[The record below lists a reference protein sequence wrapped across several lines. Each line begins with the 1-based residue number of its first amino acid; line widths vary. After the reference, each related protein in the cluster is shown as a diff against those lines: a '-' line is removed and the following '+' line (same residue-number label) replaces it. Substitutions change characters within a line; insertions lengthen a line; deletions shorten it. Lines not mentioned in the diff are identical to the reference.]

1 MKTRILFLVAFFYS
15 FVSNGQS
22 IFSNTITGTTPN
34 TSNPYTIGQV
44 ANANITVS
52 GIGRGSGISGN
63 NANNRYNAVG
73 WSTSTLDLNDYFE
86 FTLTPNS
93 GYAINLVSFV
103 YTSQI
108 SSGTANHVFRSSLDG
123 FTSNI
128 GTPTTTGTTI
138 SLAAAN
144 YQAINSSI
152 TFRFYSYGLSA
163 GTTTFSI
170 NDFIFNGTISSTIA
184 VPVIN
189 PSSEIGTVGSVF
201 NYFISALNSPTSFAI
216 SSGSLPPGL
225 ILNTTTGQISGS
237 PTSTGSYSVNITGT
251 NNVGTS
257 SPATISF
264 IISAYVAG
272 CYTINFDTAPYK
284 NGYPADVSTLNGKIW
299 NLSESLVNGTNT
311 AADYGVSTYCLRM
324 RSNKESSATLIQDK
338 ANGIG
343 SVSFDYKRYSGAGTY
358 TNQIFKVEYSKDG
371 GNSWINIGSVIP
383 SSTTSSTFNATV
395 NQPGPIRFRIA
406 FSSGTEDNNVRFNI
420 DNIVICDYLST
431 NEIEVYGNSTTI
443 ENNSTTTSENN
454 NTNFSSDFFIGNA
467 PIEKTFV
474 ITNNDNSIL
483 NLSSLSI
490 SSSPYFTISSGLSS
504 ISLTSGQS
512 ATFKITFTGTNTG
525 LKTATVTINSDD
537 SDESIFNFLISANV
551 FNYTKCTL
559 LAPSIIAQNDFD
571 SNIAYTY
578 TPATGN
584 ANTSIA
590 GGTGYGNNRTT
601 TSNMFIGANS
611 FQSKTNLNRIIFAP
625 VNTSSYQN
633 LELNFN
639 LGAFSTTITDGME
652 TSDYA
657 EISISID
664 GGITFYPQIKVTG
677 NNNSV
682 FDINNSLA
690 INTIYYKANSTNGT
704 RFATIA
710 NSTNTTSSSYKIL
723 DLPSVPD
730 LRIRVTF
737 LSNNGNE
744 IWVIDNINIKG
755 QLPLNTTWDGTNW
768 LSGSPTTSTKAIING
783 NYNTLTNGSIQ
794 ACECQLNSPYTL
806 TVDATSLSKTFV
818 ESQGKIDNN
827 GSIIVADGS
836 SIVQVNDEAI
846 NTGNGTYTI
855 NKTSTPYVQYD
866 YTFWSSPIVGETIG
880 SVFAANP
887 SNRRYS
893 FDTSKFL
900 DLYSYKTII
909 GDTGF
914 PQLQGVPDSFD
925 DNGND
930 WIHETATNIV
940 TPGRGYSVMGP
951 TAAGPTGQSVIF
963 NASGA
968 AGKLNTG
975 LVNVNVSQD
984 LYNASSMN
992 VSPAANAAHTNNN
1005 LIGNPYASSIDLVEL
1020 KADNSILTGTFYFW
1034 THKTAISTSNPGPWL
1049 YNFSNDDYVTY
1060 TVGTGGS
1067 ASSCSGCPIP
1077 DQYVDSCQGFYANV
1091 TGNGT
1096 VTFNNS
1102 QRVTGNNNAFYRNA
1116 SNNND
1121 KIWLNFNASTGE
1133 SRQILVGFLE
1143 GAEDDYNPYYDGA
1156 RLENG
1161 KNFDF
1166 FSFIPT
1172 NADMRLAVQ
1181 GLSSFDSGKIVPLGI
1196 EITQAGTNSISIN
1209 NTEGIFENGQSI
1221 YLQDNLTNTTH
1232 DFESGPY
1239 TFESEIGNAI
1249 TNRFVL
1255 KFTNSSLGNVNF
1267 NYTNSISIYSKD
1279 NQQITINSLVDKI
1292 TEVTLFDILGR
1303 EIVSKKN
1310 LKDNEITFTNLN
1322 ISNQTLIVKIKLE
1335 NGSIVTR
1342 KFII

>member
-1 MKTRILFLVAFFYS
+1 MKTKIFFLIAIFYS

-34 TSNPYTIGQV
+34 ISNPYITGQV

-52 GIGRGSGISGN
+52 GIGRGSGISGS

-103 YTSQI
+103 YNSQV
-108 SSGTANHVFRSSLDG
+108 SSGTANHAFRSSLDG

-128 GTPTTTGTTI
+128 GAPTTTGTTI

-170 NDFIFNGTISSTIA
+170 NDFIFNGTVSSTVATPI
-184 VPVIN
+184 VS

-225 ILNTTTGQISGS
+225 ILDTTTGQISGS
-237 PTSTGSYSVNITGT
+237 PTSTGSYSVNITAT

-257 SPATISF
+257 APATISF
-264 IISAYVAG
+264 VISAYVAG
-272 CYTINFDTAPYK
+272 CYTVNFDTAPYK

-311 AADYGVSTYCLRM
+311 AVDFGISTYCLRM
-324 RSNKESSATLIQDK
+324 RSNKEASFTLVQDK

-343 SVSFDYKRYSGAGTY
+343 TVSFDYKKYSSDAY
-358 TNQIFKVEYSKDG
+358 TNQVFNVEYSKDG
-371 GNSWINIGSVIP
+371 GNSWIFIGSVSP
-383 SSTTSSTFNATV
+383 SSSSSSTFNATV
-395 NQPGPIRFRIA
+395 NQAGPIRFRIA
-406 FSSGTEDNNVRFNI
+406 FASGTENNSVRINI
-420 DNIVICDYLST
+420 DNISICDYLST
-431 NEIEVYGNSTTI
+431 KEIEVFGNSTSI
-443 ENNSTTTSENN
+443 ANNSTTTSESN
-454 NTNFSSDFFIGNA
+454 NTNFSSDFFVGNA

-474 ITNNDNSIL
+474 ITNNGSSTL
-483 NLSSLSI
+483 NLTSLLLSA
-490 SSSPYFTISSGLSS
+490 SPYFSISSGLSS
-504 ISLTSGQS
+504 SSLSSGQS

-525 LKTATVTINSDD
+525 LKTAVVTINNDD
-537 SDESIFNFLISANV
+537 TDEPAFNFLISANV

-559 LAPSIIAQNDFD
+559 LAPSIIVQNDFD

-578 TPATGN
+578 TAATGN
-584 ANTSIA
+584 ANTSVA
-590 GGTGYGNNRTT
+590 GGTGYGNSRSSI
-601 TSNMFIGANS
+601 SNMFIGTNS
-611 FQSKTNLNRIIFAP
+611 FQSKSNLNRITFAP
-625 VNTSSYQN
+625 VNTLNYQN

-639 LGAFSTTITDGME
+639 LGAFAAVSTDGME

-657 EISISID
+657 EISISTD
-664 GGITFYPQIKVTG
+664 GGVTFYPQIKITG
-677 NNNSV
+677 NNNSI

-690 INTIYYKANSTNGT
+690 INSINYKTNSTT
-704 RFATIA
+704 PSRFATIA
-710 NSTNTTSSSYKIL
+710 NSTNTTSAGYKIMN
-723 DLPSVPD
+723 LPSVAD
-730 LRIRVTF
+730 LRVKVTF
-737 LSNNGNE
+737 VSNNASE
-744 IWVIDNINIKG
+744 IWAIDNINIKG
-755 QLPLNTTWDGTNW
+755 QLPLNTTWNGTTW
-768 LSGSPTTSTKAIING
+768 LSGSPTNSTKAIING
-783 NYNTLTNGSIQ
+783 DYNTITNGNIQ
-794 ACECQLNSPYTL
+794 SCECQLNSPYTI
-806 TVDATSLSKTFV
+806 TVDATPLLKTFI

-827 GSIIVADGS
+827 GVIIVGDGS

-855 NKTSTPYVQYD
+855 NRTSTPYVQYD

-914 PQLQGVPDSFD
+914 PQLQGIPDSFD
-925 DNGND
+925 DSGDD
-930 WIHETATNIV
+930 WVLETGTNIV
-940 TPGRGYSVMGP
+940 TPGKGYSIMGP

-968 AGKLNTG
+968 AGQLNNG
-975 LVNVNVSQD
+975 IVNINVFQD
-984 LYNASSMN
+984 LYNASGMN

-1020 KADNSILTGTFYFW
+1020 KADNTILTGTFYFW
-1034 THKTAISTSNPGPWL
+1034 THKTAISTGNPGPWL
-1049 YNFSNDDYVTY
+1049 YNFTNDDYVTY

-1077 DQYVDSCQGFYANV
+1077 DRYVDSCQGFYANV

-1096 VTFNNS
+1096 VSFNNS

-1116 SNNND
+1116 SNASDN

-1133 SRQILVGFLE
+1133 SRQVLIGFIE
-1143 GAEDDYNPYYDGA
+1143 SAEDEYNPYYDGV

-1161 KNFDF
+1161 TNFDF

-1172 NADMRLAVQ
+1172 NPEVRLAVQ
-1181 GLSSFDSGKIVPLGI
+1181 GMGSFDSGKIVPLGL
-1196 EITQAGTNSISIN
+1196 EITQSGMHSISIDHV
-1209 NTEGIFENGQSI
+1209 EGIFENGQSI
-1221 YLQDNLTNTTH
+1221 YLQDNLTNTIH
-1232 DFESGPY
+1232 DFDNGPY
-1239 TFESEIGNAI
+1239 VFESEIGSAI
-1249 TNRFVL
+1249 TNRFVV
-1255 KFTNSSLGNVNF
+1255 KFITNLLDNESIEFS
-1267 NYTNSISIYSKD
+1267 NSISVFSKD
-1279 NQQITINSLVDKI
+1279 NQQIIINSLLGKMS
-1292 TEVTLFDILGR
+1292 EVTVFDILGR
-1303 EIVSKKN
+1303 EIVTKKN
-1310 LKDNEITFTNLN
+1310 LNTNGISLN
-1322 ISNQTLIVKIKLE
+1322 NLTLSNQTLIVKIKLE

-1342 KFII
+1342 KIII